1 MNSVVMELALQR
13 ALCVSRFL
21 VTKQASSRASRAPT
35 GLRCLVRLRISQG
48 VVELQSPTPRCNKTR
63 TWRVLFCFVFGGPQ
77 SVVFY
82 TLEPDKT

>member
-1 MNSVVMELALQR
+1 MNLVVMELAPRR

-48 VVELQSPTPRCNKTR
+48 MAELQIPGDDQARHAGRAVIRLTIGRGQRRLGLLCVK
-63 TWRVLFCFVFGGPQ
+63 G
-77 SVVFY
+77 
-82 TLEPDKT
+82 